1 MTDLLARALEPL
13 LRVLFPPRGRRR
25 RPPAPPPC
33 PYCRGGDKNAGAVAR
48 ARALRPDERPLRGED
63 NRLVRPYLAAEVSA

>member
-25 RPPAPPPC
+25 RPPERLPC
-33 PYCRGGDKNAGAVAR
+33 PYCGDGAYGAVDR
-48 ARALRPDERPLRGED
+48 RPSEPLLRGED
-63 NRLVRPYLAAEVSA
+63 NRLVRPYLPAEASA